1 MEETG
6 PYAGTCLVVW
16 ENRTQ
21 VGSEPGERGD
31 MVAGERGCGQM
42 GQCHGVND
50 DDDDSS

>member
-6 PYAGTCLVVW
+6 PYAGKCLVVW

-31 MVAGERGCGQM
+31 IGCGQM